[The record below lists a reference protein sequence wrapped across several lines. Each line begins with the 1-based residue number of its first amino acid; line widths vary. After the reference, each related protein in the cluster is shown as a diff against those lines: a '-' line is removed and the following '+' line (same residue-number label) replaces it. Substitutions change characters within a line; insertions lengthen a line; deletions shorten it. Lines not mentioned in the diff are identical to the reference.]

1 MSGNISFWD
10 RATMSGYEAA
20 LFEDRDGI
28 RIAIE
33 VTAGAKTE
41 AFPAG
46 FNEWRKTI
54 GCRVSAPALEGRAN
68 KAVIALVSSALDVPS
83 SSVSIHSGAT
93 SSQKKVL
100 IRGMSKREILE
111 RLL

>member
-1 MSGNISFWD
+1 MSD
-10 RATMSGYEAA
+10 CADA
-20 LFEDRDGI
+20 LFEDRDGT

-41 AFPAG
+41 VFPAG
-46 FNEWRKTI
+46 YNEWRKMI

-68 KAVIALVSSALDVPS
+68 KAVIALVSSALDVPA
-83 SSVSIHSGAT
+83 SSVSIYSGAT

-100 IRGMSKREILE
+100 VSGKSKKDVLG
-111 RLL
+111 LLLPKM

>member
-1 MSGNISFWD
+1 MPDFAD
-10 RATMSGYEAA
+10 A
-20 LFEDRDGI
+20 LFEDRDGT

-46 FNEWRKTI
+46 YNEWRKTI
-54 GCRVSAPALEGRAN
+54 GCRVTAPALEGRAN
-68 KAVIALVSSALDVPS
+68 KAVMTLYRANTGCPCIIGKYP
-83 SSVSIHSGAT
+83 SGAT

-100 IRGMSKREILE
+100 VRGMSKQDILE
-111 RLL
+111 RLLQQKT

>member
-1 MSGNISFWD
+1 MSGFAD
-10 RATMSGYEAA
+10 A
-20 LFEDRDGI
+20 LFEDRDGT

-33 VTAGAKTE
+33 VTAGSKTE

-46 FNEWRKTI
+46 YNEWRKTI

-68 KAVIALVSSALDVPS
+68 KAVIALVSSALDVPA

-100 IRGMSKREILE
+100 VSGKSKKDVLE
-111 RLL
+111 LLLPKM